1 MTLPS
6 ALPGRENYLPEHPP
20 RVMDDASAT
29 RYLLSTR
36 PRHSIRI
43 AVLDDHPIIAVG
55 IASYLGGQADFEIIH
70 AETSSTRLFD
80 ALRTDSCDVA
90 ILDFYLPKQGWDG
103 VDYIRRVR
111 RNHPDIAIITYS
123 AGKVMDTEYAAY
135 RAGANAYLP
144 KGERLPIL
152 PDIIR
157 MAVQAPKSFFSC
169 RYGKVLTAR
178 PIKPDERLTCAEV
191 EILRHI
197 TLGLSVTEIARKLLR
212 SKKTVSTHKRRAMR
226 KLGLSDDLALALYL
240 KEKFDQPNVQ

>member
-1 MTLPS
+1 MTAPS
-6 ALPGRENYLPEHPP
+6 TLPGRENYVPEHPP
-20 RVMDDASAT
+20 RIADEKSST
-29 RYLLSTR
+29 RYMLTNR

-70 AETSSTRLFD
+70 AETSSTRMFN
-80 ALRTDSCDVA
+80 ALRADVCDVA
-90 ILDFYLPKQGWDG
+90 IVDFYMPLQGWDG

-111 RNHPDIAIITYS
+111 RNYPGLTIICYS
-123 AGKVMDTEYAAY
+123 AGKIMDTEYATF

-144 KGERLPIL
+144 KSERLPVL

-169 RYGKVLTAR
+169 RYGKVLTSR
-178 PIKPDERLTCAEV
+178 PVKPDERLTSAEV

-197 TLGLSVTEIARKLLR
+197 TLGLSVTQIARKLLR
-212 SKKTVSTHKRRAMR
+212 SKKTVSTHKRRSMR

-240 KEKFDQPNVQ
+240 KERFGLPNLQ